1 MRRGSGGCEHIDVV
15 EQLAIDRAK
24 QVFSADHADVQPH
37 SGSQV
42 NMAVYFSVS
51 KPGCGVGVEGMELD

>member
-1 MRRGSGGCEHIDVV
+1 MRRGSGGCEPIDVV
-15 EQLAIDRAK
+15 EQPAIDRAK

-42 NMAVYFSVS
+42 NMAVYFSVL
-51 KPGCGVGVEGMELD
+51 KPGCGVGDKGMELD